1 MKNTRVDLRSRKVYD
16 TLIEA
21 FVELLSEK
29 TFDSITVVELCE
41 KARTRTATFYN
52 HFSDKYDF
60 FAFMIAEKRRDFMI
74 KTDWDCFEE
83 CCIAFVENSFAFIE
97 AHRKMVKNIL
107 SDNLLIVMMNSIS
120 QEMSEQLK
128 NLLDKEITD
137 REANTD
143 ILVQMIIGAMSH
155 AIRYWM
161 EHNREISKK
170 EVLEEVSALLRDI
183 CK

>member
-1 MKNTRVDLRSRKVYD
+1 
-16 TLIEA
+16 
-21 FVELLSEK
+21 
-29 TFDSITVVELCE
+29 
-41 KARTRTATFYN
+41 
-52 HFSDKYDF
+52 
-60 FAFMIAEKRRDFMI
+60 
-74 KTDWDCFEE
+74 
-83 CCIAFVENSFAFIE
+83 
-97 AHRKMVKNIL
+97 MVKNIL